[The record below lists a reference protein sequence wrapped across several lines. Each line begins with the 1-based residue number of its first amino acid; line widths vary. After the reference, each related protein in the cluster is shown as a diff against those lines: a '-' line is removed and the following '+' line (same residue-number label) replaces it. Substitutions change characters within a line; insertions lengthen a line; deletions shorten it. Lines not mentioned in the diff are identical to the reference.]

1 MAKSKLV
8 GEFDLGGSPLS
19 AFNVSK
25 AMAKAREAAF
35 ILKPGEAKDGGES
48 FRKVSWNEVAPP
60 VDLTPD
66 PVIEELTASS
76 AKDDTVAKA
85 IANDSGDPDGW
96 DEALQSVDTTD
107 GGASPASPPD
117 NQAANASAA
126 SDDVADPLNDPG
138 GTTVMVEGLETA
150 EPGAADPV
158 QAAPLN
164 LAPAAPP
171 VIDETQKQKIREE
184 AYDEGFSAGKA
195 MTESEREAELAER
208 IADLDRLVGA
218 LSDPE
223 LLDIDLLSAQI
234 RQSVLSLATERA
246 GSQIDNFP
254 EPFLDR
260 LETMLRNVQ
269 HMSGKRELFVCQ
281 ADLDVINTGLPDYKD
296 LSQIKMRVDARLGRG
311 DVKMRVGGGEI
322 SDLFKNLTP
331 PDVPEPD
338 AVATA
343 KLNGDAADQGA
354 GGQGGGHEVAQATE
368 SPTPKS
374 EASIVTMAAQD
385 TAKAV
390 PDAAAHQGA
399 PDATVQKDVPKVAI
413 EQSAQEAVAVEVAA
427 DATPDVAAPNTT
439 ADQIEHDVVE
449 DEPVSDAATDKVA
462 SKDD

>member
-8 GEFDLGGSPLS
+8 GEFDLDGSPLS

-35 ILKPGEAKDGGES
+35 ILKPGEAKNDDGY

-66 PVIEELTASS
+66 PASEDEAASAAKEDTA
-76 AKDDTVAKA
+76 AEGVAED
-85 IANDSGDPDGW
+85 NGDPDGW
-96 DEALQSVDTTD
+96 DEVLQSADTAD
-107 GGASPASPPD
+107 GAASPESPPD
-117 NQAANASAA
+117 KQAANLSTSSETVTDPSGEAP
-126 SDDVADPLNDPG
+126 VA
-138 GTTVMVEGLETA
+138 VEGLETA
-150 EPGAADPV
+150 VPAAADPV

-164 LAPAAPP
+164 LAPAPPP
-171 VIDETQKQKIREE
+171 VIDEAQKQKIREE
-184 AYDEGFSAGKA
+184 AYHEGFSAGKA

-281 ADLDVINTGLPDYKD
+281 ADLDVINAGLPDYKD

-322 SDLFKNLTP
+322 SDLFENLTQ
-331 PDVPEPD
+331 PDVHEPE
-338 AVATA
+338 AVVAA
-343 KLNGDAADQGA
+343 KLDGDSVDHGM
-354 GGQGGGHEVAQATE
+354 VAQAETDKDAQVAE
-368 SPTPKS
+368 SPTPNP
-374 EASIVTMAAQD
+374 EASDIKKETPD
-385 TAKAV
+385 TA
-390 PDAAAHQGA
+390 
-399 PDATVQKDVPKVAI
+399 
-413 EQSAQEAVAVEVAA
+413 EEVK
-427 DATPDVAAPNTT
+427 DVAAPDVAPDVEVATDVPEAAADQLAQDTTSEKVVADTAPEAVAPNT
-439 ADQIEHDVVE
+439 APDQIEQVAQE
-449 DEPVSDAATDKVA
+449 GEPVSVAATDKVA
-462 SKDD
+462 LKDD

>member
-35 ILKPGEAKDGGES
+35 ILKPGEAKNGDDY

-60 VDLTPD
+60 VDLMPD
-66 PVIEELTASS
+66 PVSEDGAASAAKEDTA
-76 AKDDTVAKA
+76 AEGVAED
-85 IANDSGDPDGW
+85 NGDPDGW
-96 DEALQSVDTTD
+96 DEALQSADTAD
-107 GGASPASPPD
+107 GGASPVSAPD
-117 NQAANASAA
+117 KQAANLST
-126 SDDVADPLNDPG
+126 SSETVADPSGEAP
-138 GTTVMVEGLETA
+138 VAVEGLETA
-150 EPGAADPV
+150 APAAADPV

-164 LAPAAPP
+164 LAPAPPP
-171 VIDETQKQKIREE
+171 VIDEAQKQKIREE
-184 AYDEGFSAGKA
+184 AYHEGFSAGKA

-281 ADLDVINTGLPDYKD
+281 ADLDVINAGLPDYKD

-331 PDVPEPD
+331 PDVHEPE
-338 AVATA
+338 AVVAA
-343 KLNGDAADQGA
+343 KLDGDSVDHGM
-354 GGQGGGHEVAQATE
+354 VAQAETDKDGQVAE
-368 SPTPKS
+368 SPTPNP
-374 EASIVTMAAQD
+374 EASDIKKETPD
-385 TAKAV
+385 TA
-390 PDAAAHQGA
+390 
-399 PDATVQKDVPKVAI
+399 
-413 EQSAQEAVAVEVAA
+413 EAVK
-427 DATPDVAAPNTT
+427 DVAAPKVAPDVEVARDVPEAAADQLAQDTT
-439 ADQIEHDVVE
+439 AEKVVADTAPEAVAPNTAPDQIEQVAVE
-449 DEPVSDAATDKVA
+449 GEPVSVAATDKVA
-462 SKDD
+462 LKDD

>member
-8 GEFDLGGSPLS
+8 GEFDLDGSPLS

-35 ILKPGEAKDGGES
+35 ILKPGEAKNDDGY

-66 PVIEELTASS
+66 PASEDEAASAAKEDTA
-76 AKDDTVAKA
+76 AEGVAED
-85 IANDSGDPDGW
+85 NGDPDGW
-96 DEALQSVDTTD
+96 DEALQSADTAD
-107 GGASPASPPD
+107 GGAGPGSTPD
-117 NQAANASAA
+117 KQAANLSTSSETVTDPSGEAP
-126 SDDVADPLNDPG
+126 VA
-138 GTTVMVEGLETA
+138 VEGLETA
-150 EPGAADPV
+150 VPAAADPV

-164 LAPAAPP
+164 LAPAPPP
-171 VIDETQKQKIREE
+171 VIDEAQKQKIREE
-184 AYDEGFSAGKA
+184 AYHEGFSAGKA

-281 ADLDVINTGLPDYKD
+281 ADLDVINAGLPDYKD

-322 SDLFKNLTP
+322 SDLFENLAQ
-331 PDVPEPD
+331 PDVHEPE
-338 AVATA
+338 AVVTA
-343 KLNGDAADQGA
+343 KLDGDSVDHGM
-354 GGQGGGHEVAQATE
+354 VAQAETDKDAQVAE
-368 SPTPKS
+368 SPTPNP
-374 EASIVTMAAQD
+374 EASDIKKETPD
-385 TAKAV
+385 TA
-390 PDAAAHQGA
+390 D
-399 PDATVQKDVPKVAI
+399 
-413 EQSAQEAVAVEVAA
+413 EVK
-427 DATPDVAAPNTT
+427 DVAAPDVAPDVEVATDVPEAAADQLAQDTT
-439 ADQIEHDVVE
+439 SEKVVADTAPEAVAPNSAPDQIEQVAQE
-449 DEPVSDAATDKVA
+449 GEPVSVAATDKVA
-462 SKDD
+462 LKDD

>member
-76 AKDDTVAKA
+76 AKDDTVAQA

-117 NQAANASAA
+117 NQAANVSAA

-150 EPGAADPV
+150 EHGAADPV

-281 ADLDVINTGLPDYKD
+281 ADLDVINKG
-296 LSQIKMRVDARLGRG
+296 
-311 DVKMRVGGGEI
+311 
-322 SDLFKNLTP
+322 
-331 PDVPEPD
+331 
-338 AVATA
+338 TA
-343 KLNGDAADQGA
+343 
-354 GGQGGGHEVAQATE
+354 
-368 SPTPKS
+368 
-374 EASIVTMAAQD
+374 
-385 TAKAV
+385 
-390 PDAAAHQGA
+390 
-399 PDATVQKDVPKVAI
+399 
-413 EQSAQEAVAVEVAA
+413 
-427 DATPDVAAPNTT
+427 
-439 ADQIEHDVVE
+439 
-449 DEPVSDAATDKVA
+449 
-462 SKDD
+462 

>member
-8 GEFDLGGSPLS
+8 GEFDLDGSPLS

-35 ILKPGEAKDGGES
+35 ILKPGEAKNDDGY

-66 PVIEELTASS
+66 PASEDEAASAAKEDTA
-76 AKDDTVAKA
+76 AEGVAED
-85 IANDSGDPDGW
+85 NGDPDGW
-96 DEALQSVDTTD
+96 DEALQSADTAD
-107 GGASPASPPD
+107 GGAGPGSALD
-117 NQAANASAA
+117 KQAANLSTSSETVTDPSGEAP
-126 SDDVADPLNDPG
+126 VA
-138 GTTVMVEGLETA
+138 VEGLETA
-150 EPGAADPV
+150 VPAAADPV

-164 LAPAAPP
+164 LAPAPPP
-171 VIDETQKQKIREE
+171 VIDEAQKQKIREE
-184 AYDEGFSAGKA
+184 AYHEGFSAGKA

-281 ADLDVINTGLPDYKD
+281 ADLDVINAGLPDYKD

-331 PDVPEPD
+331 PDVHEPE
-338 AVATA
+338 AVVAA
-343 KLNGDAADQGA
+343 KLDGDGVEH
-354 GGQGGGHEVAQATE
+354 GMVAQGETDEDAQAAE
-368 SPTPKS
+368 SPTPDP
-374 EASIVTMAAQD
+374 EASNINKETPD
-385 TAKAV
+385 TA
-390 PDAAAHQGA
+390 
-399 PDATVQKDVPKVAI
+399 
-413 EQSAQEAVAVEVAA
+413 EAVK
-427 DATPDVAAPNTT
+427 DVAAPKVAPDVEAARDVPEAAADQLAQDTT
-439 ADQIEHDVVE
+439 AEKVVADTAPEAVAPNTAPDQIEQVAQE
-449 DEPVSDAATDKVA
+449 GEPVSVAATDKVA
-462 SKDD
+462 LKDD

>member
-8 GEFDLGGSPLS
+8 GEFDLDGSPLS

-35 ILKPGEAKDGGES
+35 ILKPGEAKNGDDY

-66 PVIEELTASS
+66 PVSEDEAASAAKEDTA
-76 AKDDTVAKA
+76 AEGVAE
-85 IANDSGDPDGW
+85 DSGDPDGW
-96 DEALQSVDTTD
+96 DEALQSADTAD
-107 GGASPASPPD
+107 GGASPVSAPD
-117 NQAANASAA
+117 KQAANLST
-126 SDDVADPLNDPG
+126 SSETVADPSGEAP
-138 GTTVMVEGLETA
+138 VAVEGLETA
-150 EPGAADPV
+150 VPAAADPV

-164 LAPAAPP
+164 LAPAPPP
-171 VIDETQKQKIREE
+171 VIDEAQKQKIREE
-184 AYDEGFSAGKA
+184 AYHEGFSAGKA

-269 HMSGKRELFVCQ
+269 HMSGNRELFVCQ
-281 ADLDVINTGLPDYKD
+281 ADLDVINAGLPDYKD

-322 SDLFKNLTP
+322 SDLFENLTP
-331 PDVPEPD
+331 PDVGEPE
-338 AVATA
+338 AVVAA
-343 KLNGDAADQGA
+343 KLDGDGVDHGI
-354 GGQGGGHEVAQATE
+354 VAQGETDKDAQVAE
-368 SPTPKS
+368 SPTPDP
-374 EASIVTMAAQD
+374 EASNIKKETPD
-385 TAKAV
+385 TA
-390 PDAAAHQGA
+390 
-399 PDATVQKDVPKVAI
+399 
-413 EQSAQEAVAVEVAA
+413 EAVK
-427 DATPDVAAPNTT
+427 DVAAPKVAPDVEAARDVPEAAADQLAQDTT
-439 ADQIEHDVVE
+439 AEKVVADTAPEAVAPNTAPDQIEQVAVE
-449 DEPVSDAATDKVA
+449 GEPVSVPATDKVA
-462 SKDD
+462 LKDD

>member
-8 GEFDLGGSPLS
+8 GEFDLEGSPLS

-35 ILKPGEAKDGGES
+35 ILKPGKAKNDDGY

-66 PVIEELTASS
+66 PASEDEAASAAKEDTA
-76 AKDDTVAKA
+76 AEGVAED
-85 IANDSGDPDGW
+85 NGDPDGW
-96 DEALQSVDTTD
+96 DEALQSADTAD
-107 GGASPASPPD
+107 GGAGPGSALD
-117 NQAANASAA
+117 KQAANLSTSSETVTDPSGEAP
-126 SDDVADPLNDPG
+126 VA
-138 GTTVMVEGLETA
+138 VEGLETA
-150 EPGAADPV
+150 VPAAADPV

-164 LAPAAPP
+164 LAPAPPP
-171 VIDETQKQKIREE
+171 VIDEEQKQKIREE
-184 AYDEGFSAGKA
+184 AYHEGFSAGKA

-208 IADLDRLVGA
+208 IADLDRLVGV

-281 ADLDVINTGLPDYKD
+281 ADLDVINAGLPDYKD

-322 SDLFKNLTP
+322 SDLFENLTQ
-331 PDVPEPD
+331 PDVHEPE
-338 AVATA
+338 AVVAA
-343 KLNGDAADQGA
+343 KLDGDGVDHGM
-354 GGQGGGHEVAQATE
+354 VAQAETDKDAQVAE
-368 SPTPKS
+368 SPTPDP
-374 EASIVTMAAQD
+374 EASDIKKETPD
-385 TAKAV
+385 TA
-390 PDAAAHQGA
+390 
-399 PDATVQKDVPKVAI
+399 
-413 EQSAQEAVAVEVAA
+413 EEVK
-427 DATPDVAAPNTT
+427 DVAAPDVAPDVEVATDVPEAAADQLAQDTT
-439 ADQIEHDVVE
+439 SEKVVADTAPEAVAPNSAPDQIEQVAQE
-449 DEPVSDAATDKVA
+449 GEPVSVAAMDKVA
-462 SKDD
+462 LKDD

>member
-8 GEFDLGGSPLS
+8 GEFDLDGSPLS

-35 ILKPGEAKDGGES
+35 ILKPGEAKNDDGY
-48 FRKVSWNEVAPP
+48 FRKVSWNQVAPP

-66 PVIEELTASS
+66 PTSEDEAAAAAKEDTA
-76 AKDDTVAKA
+76 AEGVAED
-85 IANDSGDPDGW
+85 NGDPDGW
-96 DEALQSVDTTD
+96 DEVLLSADTAD
-107 GGASPASPPD
+107 GAASPESSPD
-117 NQAANASAA
+117 KQAANLSTSSETVTDPSGTAP
-126 SDDVADPLNDPG
+126 VA
-138 GTTVMVEGLETA
+138 VEGLETA
-150 EPGAADPV
+150 VPAAADPV

-164 LAPAAPP
+164 LAPAPPP
-171 VIDETQKQKIREE
+171 VIDEAQKQKIREE
-184 AYDEGFSAGKA
+184 AYHEGFSAGKA

-281 ADLDVINTGLPDYKD
+281 ADLDVINAGLPDYKD

-322 SDLFKNLTP
+322 SDLFENLTQ
-331 PDVPEPD
+331 PDVHEPEA
-338 AVATA
+338 AVAA
-343 KLNGDAADQGA
+343 KLEGDGVDHGTVVQAETDKDTQ
-354 GGQGGGHEVAQATE
+354 VAE
-368 SPTPKS
+368 SSTPDH
-374 EASIVTMAAQD
+374 EASDIKKEKPE

-390 PDAAAHQGA
+390 KDLAAQEVAPDVEVARDVPEAAADLLAQDTTAEKAVADTA
-399 PDATVQKDVPKVAI
+399 P
-413 EQSAQEAVAVEVAA
+413 EAVA
-427 DATPDVAAPNTT
+427 PNTA
-439 ADQIEHDVVE
+439 ADQIGQVAVEGEPESVV
-449 DEPVSDAATDKVA
+449 ATDKVA
-462 SKDD
+462 LKDD

>member
-8 GEFDLGGSPLS
+8 GEFDLDGSPLS

-35 ILKPGEAKDGGES
+35 ILKPGEAKNDDGY

-66 PVIEELTASS
+66 PASEDEAASAAKEDTA
-76 AKDDTVAKA
+76 AEGVAED
-85 IANDSGDPDGW
+85 NGDPDGW
-96 DEALQSVDTTD
+96 DEALQSADTAD
-107 GGASPASPPD
+107 GGAGPGSTPD
-117 NQAANASAA
+117 KQAANLSTSSEIVTDPSGEAP
-126 SDDVADPLNDPG
+126 VA
-138 GTTVMVEGLETA
+138 VEGLETA
-150 EPGAADPV
+150 VPAAADPV

-164 LAPAAPP
+164 LAPAPPP
-171 VIDETQKQKIREE
+171 VIDEAQKQKIREE
-184 AYDEGFSAGKA
+184 AYQEGFSAGKA

-281 ADLDVINTGLPDYKD
+281 ADLDVINAGLPDYKD

-322 SDLFKNLTP
+322 SDLFENLTQS
-331 PDVPEPD
+331 DVHEPE
-338 AVATA
+338 AVVAA
-343 KLNGDAADQGA
+343 KLDGDSVDHGM
-354 GGQGGGHEVAQATE
+354 VAQAETDKDAQVAE
-368 SPTPKS
+368 SPTPNP
-374 EASIVTMAAQD
+374 EASDIKKETPDTAEEVKDVAALDVAPDVVVATDVPEAAADQLAQD
-385 TAKAV
+385 TTSEKVVA
-390 PDAAAHQGA
+390 DTA
-399 PDATVQKDVPKVAI
+399 P
-413 EQSAQEAVAVEVAA
+413 EAVA
-427 DATPDVAAPNTT
+427 PNT
-439 ADQIEHDVVE
+439 APDQIEQVAQE
-449 DEPVSDAATDKVA
+449 GEPVSVAATDKVA
-462 SKDD
+462 LKDD